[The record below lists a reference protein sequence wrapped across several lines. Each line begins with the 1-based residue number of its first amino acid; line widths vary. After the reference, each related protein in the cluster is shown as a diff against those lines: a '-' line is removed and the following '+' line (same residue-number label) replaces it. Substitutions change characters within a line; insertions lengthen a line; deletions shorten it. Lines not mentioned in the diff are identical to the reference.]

1 MAILQISQIQVRRG
15 LQQDL
20 PQLASGELGWSLD
33 QRRLFIGN
41 GTLTEGAPA
50 EGTTEI
56 LTQYSNFLNT
66 IPNYTFAGT
75 DSGYTSITGTN
86 SLNPITRTLQS
97 VLDESISVKDFGAT
111 GNGLTDDT
119 VAINRAI
126 QQVYV
131 AGLNNVHINVQRTIR
146 FPAGTYLISS
156 PIIVPPNCT
165 LLGDGKNNTVI
176 TATTGTILT
185 TSDSQ
190 FQTGNNIGNAGAFAP
205 KYIFI
210 AGMKFQTQAGSSPV
224 AIIDST
230 NDIVFDNVYFAGAT
244 SVTNLVTTAASVA
257 TTNTVT
263 FSKCVFDTAVNGYTA
278 TGTTQAVRIANSTF
292 QNLTGVSVNINSYMS
307 GFVSEIGRAHV

>member
-1 MAILQISQIQVRRG
+1 M
-15 LQQDL
+15 
-20 PQLASGELGWSLD
+20 
-33 QRRLFIGN
+33 LFR
-41 GTLTEGAPA
+41 
-50 EGTTEI
+50 
-56 LTQYSNFLNT
+56 S
-66 IPNYTFAGT
+66 
-75 DSGYTSITGTN
+75 
-86 SLNPITRTLQS
+86 
-97 VLDESISVKDFGAT
+97 SVKDFGAT

-224 AIIDST
+224 VIIDST